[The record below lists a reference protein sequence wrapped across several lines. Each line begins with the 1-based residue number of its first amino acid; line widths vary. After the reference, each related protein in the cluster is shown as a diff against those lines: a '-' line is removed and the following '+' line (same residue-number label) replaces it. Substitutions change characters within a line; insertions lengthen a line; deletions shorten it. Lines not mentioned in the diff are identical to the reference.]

1 MNQISTSSELIA
13 KDFQSKAK
21 EVATQ
26 RDTQKKEHE
35 AMVQKLERDHEIR
48 LQTMNE
54 EVRREVAKKDE
65 EKELLLDALQTE
77 KIRGEKLKKM
87 LQKYT

>member
-1 MNQISTSSELIA
+1 MDQISRSSELIA
-13 KDFQSKAK
+13 KDFQYKAK
-21 EVATQ
+21 EIATQ
-26 RDTQKKEHE
+26 REAQKKEHE
-35 AMVQKLERDHEIR
+35 ALVEKLEREHEIR

-54 EVRREVAKKDE
+54 DVRREIAKKDE